1 MLAVLPQDPQAG
13 QAVAAEVH
21 HGVVRERVH
30 AEQPGVGPVRDQR
43 GPGGRIGQRRRGDLE
58 VLRAVVVQDEQM
70 VPGVLHVVVHALA
83 ARRHHAELSRRRG
96 RVQQPHL
103 AGQHAGRLDHQVA
116 LAAGQAHV
124 DVEALVRLLEH
135 HGVRLRRGADP
146 VPPDPVRPPGVV
158 HGRVEHG
165 GAVQGPRAAGV
176 GVRDLV
182 RQRGPGGQVLD
193 PEREPLVAREV
204 GGVGQPALVR
214 AGPERAEAEEVVALG
229 ELVAVEQYFFP
240 VERLAVCGHRRDDLA
255 GPDRAA
261 AVHRVLL
268 ALDRPGVVP
277 PAALAHRDGQVA
289 LLRARLD
296 LGEDL
301 LAQRGQV
308 GRDRVGVGVL
318 GLQVAD
324 RVGVVFVRE
333 PGVLIDHGVAVEG
346 ARAGDL
352 LGLRRLDGH
361 EGPV

>member
-1 MLAVLPQDPQAG
+1 MSARCATSGVQVAG
-13 QAVAAEVH
+13 SASDAVAISKFSAPSLC
-21 HGVVRERVH
+21 RMSRWSP
-30 AEQPGVGPVRDQR
+30 ACSTC
-43 GPGGRIGQRRRGDLE
+43 
-58 VLRAVVVQDEQM
+58 
-70 VPGVLHVVVHALA
+70 VVHALA
-83 ARRHHAELSRRRG
+83 ARRHHGELSRRRG

-103 AGQHAGRLDHQVA
+103 AGQHAGRPDRQVA

-204 GGVGQPALVR
+204 GGVRQPALIR
-214 AGPERAEAEEVVALG
+214 AEPEHAEAEEVVALS
-229 ELVAVEQYFFP
+229 EFVAVEQHFFA
-240 VERLAVCGHRRDDLA
+240 VERLAAGGHRRDDLA

-261 AVHRVLL
+261 AMHHVLL

-277 PAALAHRDGQVA
+277 PVALAHRDGQVA

-301 LAQRGQV
+301 VAQRAQV
-308 GRDRVGVGVL
+308 GRYRVGVGVL
-318 GLQVAD
+318 GHQVAD
-324 RVGVVFVRE
+324 RVRVVLVRE

-346 ARAGDL
+346 TRAGDL

>member
-1 MLAVLPQDPQAG
+1 MSARCGTSGVQVAG
-13 QAVAAEVH
+13 SASDAVAISKFSAPSLC
-21 HGVVRERVH
+21 RMSRWSPACVH
-30 AEQPGVGPVRDQR
+30 A
-43 GPGGRIGQRRRGDLE
+43 
-58 VLRAVVVQDEQM
+58 
-70 VPGVLHVVVHALA
+70 VVHALA

-116 LAAGQAHV
+116 LAASQAHV

-214 AGPERAEAEEVVALG
+214 AGPERAEAEEVVPSASSLPSSSTSSPSSG
-229 ELVAVEQYFFP
+229 LP
-240 VERLAVCGHRRDDLA
+240 SSGHRRDDLA

-268 ALDRPGVVP
+268 ALDCPGVVP

-318 GLQVAD
+318 GLQVVD
-324 RVGVVFVRE
+324 RVRVVLVRE